1 MRYLAIFFL
10 CIFLAAGYAAYDAY
24 QFLNTPVEQP
34 GSDIHFEV
42 ERGATFDRVVW
53 DLKKAGLI
61 TDVKRFQLLGRYKK
75 ALSSIKAG
83 EYILSTSLT
92 PPQVLEQLLKGQAHL
107 VRLTI
112 REGLPWWETA
122 RAIEKQGFATYE
134 DFKAVIHDPD
144 FLARHA
150 IPFDNAEGFLFPDTY
165 LLNKPK
171 KLDKEQAEYIASLLV
186 QTFWKKNIPFWRLLE
201 ASPAPN
207 DSFGAK
213 VNDITSE
220 TSINSLEKLAEYS
233 HLVVMRA
240 PLPQADEFAIAYD
253 DELLNEAPAE
263 DDSSAENSTAHA
275 DKISGKLSGKLSGK
289 PSDKPDDQPAEG
301 TTTVGQAQEEA
312 TLPSPSGT
320 AQDASQENKQQVE
333 QKTDPATAQGKESN
347 TDLQSRQPSQTSQT
361 NKAPTDKKGN
371 GKDTKAQEADNQQG
385 LAKETTGNQ
394 GTDTQDTGKQNTG
407 TPQKEAS
414 NPKDGARG
422 MQGLRAP
429 LGFLV
434 GSAHASTSD
443 EANPNSN
450 SGTSSDTSSDTTATK
465 RDSKPDANPD
475 AKPDASVGT
484 PTAASTTSPADNA
497 GTNTSTSANVR
508 ANASANIR
516 SAAESTAP
524 KSAESKSSE
533 AQELNDKD
541 PQAPQPD
548 NKDSGVLAPPKN
560 STPNIAQQKVKNPS
574 KAAQTTAPLP
584 AVWPAG
590 ALPSKMPKH
599 PPQNPSEIDK
609 DALRQALTLASLVEK
624 ETGLP
629 TERPRVAGVYTN
641 RIQKNMLLQCDPT
654 IIYGIGPSFSGPI
667 RRSHLKDTSNLY
679 NTYIHPGLPPSPI
692 CSFGVDAF
700 ASALLPE
707 QHGYFYFVATGLG
720 KDHTFSKNL
729 REHNRAVSV
738 YRARMR
744 NK

>member
-1 MRYLAIFFL
+1 MRYLGIFFL
-10 CIFLAAGYAAYDAY
+10 CIILAVGYAAFDAY
-24 QFLNTPVEQP
+24 KFLHTPVEQP
-34 GSDIHFEV
+34 GVDVNFEV

-75 ALSSIKAG
+75 ALGSIKAG

-92 PPQVLEQLLKGQAHL
+92 PPQVLEQLIKGQAHL

-134 DFKAVIHDPD
+134 DFKDVIHDPD

-150 IPFDNAEGFLFPDTY
+150 IPFENAEGFLFPDTY

-171 KLDKEQAEYIASLLV
+171 KLDREQAEYIASLLV

-201 ASPAPN
+201 ASPPPN
-207 DSFGAK
+207 ENFGSK
-213 VNDITSE
+213 VNEITSE
-220 TSINSLEKLAEYS
+220 TTINSLAKLAEYS

-240 PLPQADEFAIAYD
+240 PLPQTDEFAIAYEED
-253 DELLNEAPAE
+253 FLEETALSEDSAGKTPNPQSNGNSAKRPEERNIGTGMEKPDGPAE
-263 DDSSAENSTAHA
+263 KQAAIN
-275 DKISGKLSGKLSGK
+275 
-289 PSDKPDDQPAEG
+289 QPE
-301 TTTVGQAQEEA
+301 
-312 TLPSPSGT
+312 
-320 AQDASQENKQQVE
+320 
-333 QKTDPATAQGKESN
+333 QGKAS
-347 TDLQSRQPSQTSQT
+347 
-361 NKAPTDKKGN
+361 
-371 GKDTKAQEADNQQG
+371 
-385 LAKETTGNQ
+385 
-394 GTDTQDTGKQNTG
+394 
-407 TPQKEAS
+407 PQIKI
-414 NPKDGARG
+414 
-422 MQGLRAP
+422 
-429 LGFLV
+429 
-434 GSAHASTSD
+434 
-443 EANPNSN
+443 
-450 SGTSSDTSSDTTATK
+450 
-465 RDSKPDANPD
+465 NPD
-475 AKPDASVGT
+475 AKDMPHGTNQSEQRGEQPDKQPESSASPLSASPQNREQEHAEQGKDTPDQETRKDPTQLDKPAPSDKKATLRPNEAEGSLSRSRQADQTLRSSLRLLSGT
-484 PTAASTTSPADNA
+484 AYASTGTSGDADTSAPAQSTVAESSNATGAASQKTTDKDSKTTPLPMD
-497 GTNTSTSANVR
+497 SH
-508 ANASANIR
+508 
-516 SAAESTAP
+516 
-524 KSAESKSSE
+524 KSSRE
-533 AQELNDKD
+533 AI
-541 PQAPQPD
+541 
-548 NKDSGVLAPPKN
+548 KN
-560 STPNIAQQKVKNPS
+560 STSVS
-574 KAAQTTAPLP
+574 TSTASHPKI
-584 AVWPAG
+584 WPAG
-590 ALPSKMPKH
+590 ALPAKMPKH

-667 RRSHLKDTSNLY
+667 RRSHLRDASNLY

-707 QHGYFYFVATGLG
+707 KHSYLYFVATGLG

-729 REHNRAVSV
+729 REHNKAVSV